1 MPANIGRY
9 QQGGMKTQ
17 PNFTPCDCNE
27 PNRAAPAGAVP
38 RGEQHQ
44 KQPIATSGANDKKMH

>member
-1 MPANIGRY
+1 MGKNIGKY
-9 QQGGMKTQ
+9 QQGDIKTQ
-17 PNFTPCDCNE
+17 PNFVPCDCNE

-44 KQPIATSGANDKKMH
+44 KQPISTVGGNDVKMH

>member
-1 MPANIGRY
+1 MPKNIGHY

-17 PNFTPCDCNE
+17 PNTAPGEAGTPT
-27 PNRAAPAGAVP
+27 RAAQAGAVP

-44 KQPIATSGANDKKMH
+44 KQAIATSGANDKKMH

>member
-1 MPANIGRY
+1 MGKNIGRY

-17 PNFTPCDCNE
+17 PNFTPCECDT

-44 KQPIATSGANDKKMH
+44 KQTITTVGGNDKKMH

>member
-1 MPANIGRY
+1 VPKNIGRY

-17 PNFTPCDCNE
+17 PNFEPCDCSE

-44 KQPIATSGANDKKMH
+44 KAPHGVSTANEKRMH